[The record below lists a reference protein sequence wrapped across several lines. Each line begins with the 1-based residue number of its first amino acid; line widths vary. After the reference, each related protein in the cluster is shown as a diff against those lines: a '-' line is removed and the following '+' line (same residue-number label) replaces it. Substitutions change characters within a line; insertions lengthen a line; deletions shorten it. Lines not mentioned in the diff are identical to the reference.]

1 MDWNVARLRA
11 PPAPT
16 PGGVAFTAL
25 CGHGKAGYGSGV
37 GSLREFTNPALAL
50 PPPVGGL
57 ADVVFQHAQDDP
69 HYVAL
74 GRKDEHGEW
83 RDVTSAEFRDEVLAL
98 AKGLLAQGIRF
109 GDRVAIMSRTR
120 YEWTLFDYALWTI
133 GAQVVPVYPTSSAE
147 QCFWMLY
154 DAECT
159 AAVVEHED
167 HAMTI
172 ATVIDRLPQ
181 LRRLW
186 QLDSGCV
193 QELYDAGAAIE
204 DEVVHRHREA
214 VTPDSTATIIYTSG
228 TTGRPKGCVVS
239 HGNFMFE
246 ADTVIERWEPVFH
259 SRKGD
264 EAATLLFL
272 PLAHVFGRMVQI
284 AAIRGKVRFGHQPQL
299 HASALLPDLQAF
311 RPTFFLAVPYIF
323 EKVYGAAR
331 RKAEREGRAGP
342 FEKAVDVA
350 VQYAEAVEAK
360 AWGTG
365 PGPSAGL
372 RMQHQ
377 LFEKLVYGKLRAAMG
392 GRVRQAMSGGS
403 AMDRRLGLFFAGA
416 GVQIYEGYGLTETT
430 AAATA
435 NPPGRTRYGTVG
447 QAIPGM
453 TVHIA
458 DDGEIWLRGDNVF
471 QGYLNNPKATDE
483 TLHDGW
489 LATGDLGALDEDGY
503 LTITGRKKE
512 ILVTSGGKSVAP
524 GLLEERVR
532 DHPLVHQCLLVGNDR
547 PFVAALVTLDHE
559 AVEHWL
565 QMRGKPQMTPAE
577 LVRDADLEAE
587 VRRAVVAANTLVSKA
602 ESIRTF
608 RILGQP
614 FSEEHGLLTPSLKL
628 KRKAIENAYANEVE
642 ALYRS

>member
-1 MDWNVARLRA
+1 M
-11 PPAPT
+11 
-16 PGGVAFTAL
+16 
-25 CGHGKAGYGSGV
+25 
-37 GSLREFTNPALAL
+37 REFTSPPSTL

-69 HYVAL
+69 LHIAL
-74 GRKDEHGEW
+74 GRKDEFGRW
-83 RDVTSAEFRDEVLAL
+83 RDVTCAEFRDEVLAL

-120 YEWTLFDYALWTI
+120 YEWTLFDFALWTI
-133 GAQVVPVYPTSSAE
+133 GAQVVPLYPTSSAE
-147 QCFWMLY
+147 QCFWALY
-154 DAECT
+154 DAEVT
-159 AAVVEHED
+159 AAVVEHEE

-181 LRRLW
+181 LRQLW
-186 QLDSGCV
+186 QLDTGIV
-193 QELYDAGAAIE
+193 PRLYDAGAHIDDA
-204 DEVVHRHREA
+204 VVHRHREA
-214 VTPDSTATIIYTSG
+214 VTPDSVATVIYTSG
-228 TTGRPKGCVVS
+228 TTGRPKGCVLS
-239 HGNFMFE
+239 HGNFMYE
-246 ADTVIERWEPVFH
+246 SDTVIERWEPVFH

-272 PLAHVFGRMVQI
+272 PLAHVFGRMVEV

-299 HASALLPDLQAF
+299 NASALLPDLQAF
-311 RPTFFLAVPYIF
+311 RPTFILAVPYIF
-323 EKVYGAAR
+323 EKVFGAAR
-331 RKAEREGRAGP
+331 RKAEKEGRDGP
-342 FEKAVDVA
+342 FDKAVEVA
-350 VQYAEAVEAK
+350 VKYADAVEAK
-360 AWGTG
+360 AWGIG

-377 LFEKLVYGKLRAAMG
+377 FFDTFVYSKVRAAMG
-392 GRVRQAMSGGS
+392 GRIRNAMSGGS

-435 NPPGRTRYGTVG
+435 NPPGLTRYGTVG
-447 QAIPGM
+447 QPVPGT

-458 DDGEIWLRGDNVF
+458 DDGEIWLRGSNVF
-471 QGYLNNPKATDE
+471 QGYLNNEKATDVA
-483 TLHDGW
+483 LHDGW
-489 LATGDLGALDEDGY
+489 LATGDLGSLDEDGY

-532 DHPLVHQCLLVGNDR
+532 DHPLISQCIVVGNDR
-547 PFVAALVTLDHE
+547 PYVAALVTLDQE

-565 QMRGKPQMTPAE
+565 RMRGKPRMPAAR
-577 LVRDADLEAE
+577 LVHDPDLETE
-587 VRRAVVAANTLVSKA
+587 VRRAVVAANTLVSQA

-608 RILGQP
+608 RVLAQP
-614 FSEEHGLLTPSLKL
+614 FTEEHGLLTPSLKL
-628 KRKAIENAYANEVE
+628 KRKAIENAYAAEVE
-642 ALYRS
+642 ALYQV